1 MAELVYQTWERIT
14 GRPWSDAHAGGFTTG
29 TYDENIALQ
38 KRLLGGWNPY
48 APKAKPAPKPA
59 PRRQAAAARP
69 AATPAALQIEPGMWL
84 RIQEELMKLERE
96 IAAEQIRVQEEQQA
110 QLRRTTEL
118 QYATSPID
126 FVAYELY
133 KRELEGQGFDPMAAS
148 RSDVDIQAMMEQLV
162 GGEGETGRLL
172 GEFGVDIP
180 GTEQWSRS
188 QFRGLAQS
196 EQDVLS
202 SFLRAGVETGGGE
215 VSIDPGDYYRRL
227 AEGFVPTLQKPT
239 TQYRF

>member
-14 GRPWSDAHAGGFTTG
+14 GRPWSDAHKGGFTTG
-29 TYDENIALQ
+29 TYAENIALQ

-48 APKAKPAPKPA
+48 APKPAPKAAPKAAPKPA
-59 PRRQAAAARP
+59 ARRP
-69 AATPAALQIEPGMWL
+69 ASTPDPLQIQPGMWL
-84 RIQEELMKLERE
+84 QIQQENIALQKYIADQNER
-96 IAAEQIRVQEEQQA
+96 AQKEQAA

-118 QYATSPID
+118 QLSTNPID

-133 KRELEGQGFDPMAAS
+133 KRGLEAKGFDPQAAS
-148 RSDVDIQAMMEQLV
+148 QSNTDIQAMMEQLV

-196 EQDVLS
+196 EQDILS
-202 SFLRAGVETGGGE
+202 SFLRAGVETSGGE

-239 TQYRF
+239 TRYQF